1 MSSLINSID
10 KTINFNE
17 KTIRIVGTCDNP
29 LFVAIDICKILGLK
43 NVTDTLRSLPEKW
56 KQICDLEN
64 SEVTSTARRI
74 QGLNCINEAGLYKLI
89 MRSNKPIAQKFQEHV
104 CEVILPSIRKHG
116 EYKLQSIIDSKN
128 KEINNIEDEKN
139 KLEDENKKSTNE
151 IKKLNIML
159 HKRYEPKV
167 ITQEKFVVYLL
178 VAYINGRTIYIIGK
192 TADITKRYR
201 TYKLK
206 GILIQEQDIKLLY
219 YKSCRTSTILN
230 QVENNIILKMSKYI
244 IEGNR
249 EVFESDEISETDM
262 VDKFKE
268 VIDFF
273 VNSFEDVLPH
283 ITINNKEVKEEARIR
298 TELYVEENREEVNE
312 KVREDRKE
320 NPEKFQERE
329 QNRDP
334 EKKKS
339 KNKRYYEKNREEILK
354 KQSEYVNIP
363 EIKEKIAIQQKNYRE
378 EHSKSRSE
386 YLKKYRIE
394 NKDKIIDQKTQKI
407 KCTVCKTVFGL
418 ESWKRHTRS
427 TVHQNILKE
436 FTDRKEEYEYY
447 EDEDNKDEKVVKEDD
462 KDKIVIQKVKCLVC
476 KISFGLPSWKRHTRS
491 TSHKNMLTEFPNIK
505 EEYEHEIQA
514 SNEDENENE
523 IQASKENDDE
533 IQDDKK

>member
-1 MSSLINSID
+1 MTELINQID
-10 KTINFNE
+10 KTFNFNE
-17 KTIRIVGTCDNP
+17 NTIRVIGTYNEP
-29 LFVAIDICKILGLK
+29 WFIAKDICNILGLT
-43 NVTDTLRSLPEKW
+43 NITNALLNIPEKW
-56 KQICDLEN
+56 MSLTLLKSSYN
-64 SEVTSTARRI
+64 SQHMIMLSEPAV
-74 QGLNCINEAGLYKLI
+74 YKLI

-104 CEVILPSIRKHG
+104 CEVILPNIRKHG
-116 EYKLQSIIDSKN
+116 EYKLQSIIDEKN

-151 IKKLNIML
+151 IEKLNIML
-159 HKRYEPKV
+159 RKRYEPKV

-219 YKSCRTSTILN
+219 YKSCRTSIILN

-298 TELYVEENREEVNE
+298 TELYVDENREEVNE

-407 KCTVCKTVFGL
+407 KCTICKTVFGL

-436 FTDRKEEYEYY
+436 FPDRKEEYEYY
-447 EDEDNKDEKVVKEDD
+447 QDDDNKDEKVVKEEE

-514 SNEDENENE
+514 SKENE
-523 IQASKENDDE
+523 DE
-533 IQDDKK
+533 IQDDKE